1 MRTVYMKIS
10 DDEYELPE
18 AVADTKQE
26 LSIMLGRNKSYAC
39 QVIKYCKK
47 NGKKS
52 TIVEVEVDD
61 E

>member
-1 MRTVYMKIS
+1 MKLYVKVS
-10 DDEYELPE
+10 DDDLELPE
-18 AVADTKQE
+18 AVADTKEQ
-26 LSIMLGRNKSYAC
+26 LSLMLGRNKSYAC

>member
-1 MRTVYMKIS
+1 MKLYVKVS
-10 DDEYELPE
+10 DDDLELPE

-47 NGKKS
+47 NGKKP
-52 TIVEVEVDD
+52 TIVEVEVED

>member
-1 MRTVYMKIS
+1 MKLYVKIS
-10 DDEYELPE
+10 EDEYELPE
-18 AVADTKQE
+18 AVAETKKE
-26 LSIMLGRNKSYAC
+26 LSLMLGRNESYAC